1 MICDRSNVTD
11 TPARPRL
18 APGAQAPSP
27 PPPRRPEVR
36 AHFAAPAARNDSLF
50 MRQRYSPSQ
59 PSTGLTTHRPVQVV
73 GMDPAPARP
82 EMAATVVVGG
92 DACPRYSAPLAP
104 LAPGAS
110 LRVTRPRRS
119 APWADLIV
127 ARRQNGNSSTKAA
140 RRSHGGQIRLRVQ
153 QGESE
158 AQRARASMGCCRR
171 PPPPCARLREAAAR
185 HEGGHV
191 SDLRAEGGA
200 RAARPARGLRCPGY
214 RLGMGRPSRLLRAIA
229 ADVAVLAA
237 PVALG
242 AHVLELALSGDV
254 ARLAA
259 VEAARVPRPRAGLH
273 VLRVFVRGLGAVPA
287 EVVGALAVPADLG

>member
-1 MICDRSNVTD
+1 MAAKVSWQDSLTLLASLLSSRPGRDAHWNRTGMICDRSNVTD

-127 ARRQNGNSSTKAA
+127 ARRQNGNSSTIGSTPLA
-140 RRSHGGQIRLRVQ
+140 RR
-153 QGESE
+153 
-158 AQRARASMGCCRR
+158 ADPPARATR
-171 PPPPCARLREAAAR
+171 
-185 HEGGHV
+185 
-191 SDLRAEGGA
+191 
-200 RAARPARGLRCPGY
+200 
-214 RLGMGRPSRLLRAIA
+214 
-229 ADVAVLAA
+229 
-237 PVALG
+237 
-242 AHVLELALSGDV
+242 
-254 ARLAA
+254 
-259 VEAARVPRPRAGLH
+259 
-273 VLRVFVRGLGAVPA
+273 
-287 EVVGALAVPADLG
+287 